1 MNPLTQPDSAQ
12 QVLGL
17 LAELEQR
24 SRETALGLPQTE
36 VRRDIWQG
44 LSFVLSGV
52 RLVSAMNEVNEMLP
66 YPEHITRV
74 PGSAPW
80 MLGVANVRGNL
91 LPILDLQTYLAG
103 KPIVPGKST
112 RVLVINQ
119 RGLRAGLVVTS
130 VLGMRHF
137 DERHRLSN
145 ARVEGAIGAYV
156 YDAFN
161 IDGEIWPIFSML
173 ALSVDPG
180 FRSAAA

>member
-1 MNPLTQPDSAQ
+1 MTQAGLPENAQ
-12 QVLGL
+12 DILGL
-17 LAELEQR
+17 LADLERR
-24 SRETALGLPQTE
+24 SRETAIGLPTTE
-36 VRRDIWQG
+36 VRKELWQG

-52 RLVSAMNEVNEMLP
+52 RVVSAMNEITEMLRF
-66 YPEHITRV
+66 PEQITRIA
-74 PGSAPW
+74 GASSW

-91 LPILDLQTYLAG
+91 LPVLDLQAYLGG
-103 KPIVPGKST
+103 KPVVPGKTT

-119 RGLRAGLVVTS
+119 RGVQTGLVVSS

-137 DERHRLSN
+137 EEQQRVAN
-145 ARVEGAIGAYV
+145 ARIEGAIGAYV

-161 IDGEIWPIFSML
+161 NNGEIWPVFSML

>member
-1 MNPLTQPDSAQ
+1 MSQAGQPETAKEI
-12 QVLGL
+12 LGL

-36 VRRDIWQG
+36 VRRDLWQG

-52 RLVSAMNEVNEMLP
+52 RLVSSMSEITEMLS
-66 YPEHITRV
+66 YPDQITRV
-74 PGSAPW
+74 PGASPW

-91 LPILDLQTYLAG
+91 LPVLDLQAYLGG
-103 KPIVPGKST
+103 KPVVPGKST

-119 RGLRAGLVVTS
+119 RGVLTGVMVTS

-137 DERHRLSN
+137 DEQQRVTN

-161 IDGEIWPIFSML
+161 VNGEIWPVFSML

>member
-1 MNPLTQPDSAQ
+1 MNPIGQPDSAKEI
-12 QVLGL
+12 LGL
-17 LAELEQR
+17 LTELEHL

-36 VRRDIWQG
+36 VRRDLWQG

-52 RLVSAMNEVNEMLP
+52 RLVSAMTEVNEMLT

-74 PGSAPW
+74 AGASPW
-80 MLGVANVRGNL
+80 MLGVANIRGKL
-91 LPILDLQTYLAG
+91 LPVLDLQAYLGG
-103 KPIVPGKST
+103 KPIVPSKST

-119 RGLRAGLVVTS
+119 RGIRAGVVVTS

-137 DERHRLSN
+137 DEQDRVVN
-145 ARVEGAIGAYV
+145 TRVEGAIGAYV

-161 IDGEIWPIFSML
+161 VGGEIWPIFSML

>member
-1 MNPLTQPDSAQ
+1 MTAAGQPETAQ
-12 QVLGL
+12 DILGL
-17 LAELEQR
+17 LADLERR
-24 SRETALGLPQTE
+24 SRETAIGLPQTE
-36 VRRDIWQG
+36 VRQEIWQG
-44 LSFVLSGV
+44 LSFVVSGV
-52 RLVSAMNEVNEMLP
+52 RVVAAMSEITEMLRFP
-66 YPEHITRV
+66 DQITRV
-74 PGSAPW
+74 PGANPW

-91 LPILDLQTYLAG
+91 LPVIDLQAYLGG
-103 KPIVPGKST
+103 KPVVPGKTT

-119 RGLRAGLVVTS
+119 RGLQTGVVVTS

-137 DERHRLSN
+137 EEQQRVTN

-161 IDGEIWPIFSML
+161 IKGEIWPVFSML

>member
-1 MNPLTQPDSAQ
+1 MSSTDQQPTPQ

-17 LAELEQR
+17 LADLEQR
-24 SRETALGLPQTE
+24 SRAAALHLPQTE
-36 VRRDIWQG
+36 VRRDVWQG
-44 LSFVLSGV
+44 LSFVVAGV
-52 RLVSAMNEVNEMLP
+52 RLVSAMTEVNEMLP
-66 YPEHITRV
+66 FPEHITRV
-74 PGSAPW
+74 PGASPW

-91 LPILDLQTYLAG
+91 LPILDLQAYLTG
-103 KPIVPGKST
+103 KPVSPGKST
-112 RVLVINQ
+112 RVLVIRQ
-119 RGLRAGLVVTS
+119 RGLQAGLVVTS

-137 DERHRLSN
+137 DEQQRVSN

-161 IDGEIWPIFSML
+161 INGEIWPVFSML

>member
-1 MNPLTQPDSAQ
+1 MSDTGQLTAQ
-12 QVLGL
+12 EILAL
-17 LAELEQR
+17 LADLEER

-44 LSFVLSGV
+44 LSFVVSGV
-52 RLVSAMNEVNEMLP
+52 RLVSAMTEVNEMLP
-66 YPEHITRV
+66 YPEHITHV
-74 PGSAPW
+74 PGSGPW

-91 LPILDLQTYLAG
+91 LPVIDLQAYLG
-103 KPIVPGKST
+103 GQPVVPSKGT

-119 RGLRAGLVVTS
+119 RGLQTGIVVTS

-137 DERHRLSN
+137 DEKDRVTN
-145 ARVEGAIGAYV
+145 ARVEGAIGAYI

-161 IDGEIWPIFSML
+161 VEGEIWPIFSML

>member
-1 MNPLTQPDSAQ
+1 MSDTGQPATAEDILA
-12 QVLGL
+12 L
-17 LAELEQR
+17 LVDLERR

-44 LSFVLSGV
+44 LSFVVSGV
-52 RLVSAMNEVNEMLP
+52 RLVSAMTEVNEMLP
-66 YPEHITRV
+66 FPEHITHV
-74 PGSAPW
+74 PGSSPW

-91 LPILDLQTYLAG
+91 LPVIDLQAYLGG
-103 KPIVPGKST
+103 KPVVPGKAT

-119 RGLRAGLVVTS
+119 RGLQTGVVVTS

-137 DERHRLSN
+137 DEQHRVTN

-161 IDGEIWPIFSML
+161 VKGELWPIFSML

>member
-1 MNPLTQPDSAQ
+1 MNAGGQPETAQ
-12 QVLGL
+12 EVLAL
-17 LAELEQR
+17 LGALEQR

-36 VRRDIWQG
+36 VHRDTWQG
-44 LSFVLSGV
+44 LSFTVSGV
-52 RLVSAMNEVNEMLP
+52 RLVASMTEVNEMLP
-66 YPEHITRV
+66 FPEHITQV

-91 LPILDLQTYLAG
+91 LPVLDLQVYLGG
-103 KPIVPGKST
+103 KAVVPGKST

-119 RGLRAGLVVTS
+119 RGLQTGVVVTS

-137 DERHRLSN
+137 DEQQRVTN

-156 YDAFN
+156 YDAFHVKS
-161 IDGEIWPIFSML
+161 EIWPVFSML